1 MKTSG
6 NTILITGGSAGIG
19 FEIAKAFSERNNH
32 VIITGRSEERLRS
45 AAAKLNNV
53 TPIEFDVT
61 NKQDVEA
68 LAVRL
73 ETEFPALNV
82 VINNAGKASYYQ
94 LNGAEDAA
102 ALAEEEITTNYLAII
117 RLNQR
122 LTPLLQN
129 AAEAAIV
136 TVSSIAG
143 LVPNHI
149 LPTYAASKAALHSY
163 TQSLRITLGKSTGIK
178 VFELLPPLVDT
189 EFSTEIGGHNGIPP
203 KQVADDLIE
212 AFETDTYEVLIGKT
226 ADVFNLFLHSPADAL
241 QAMNPGVDLKQLTAK
256 QG

>member
-32 VIITGRSEERLRS
+32 VIITGRNEERLRN
-45 AAAKLNNV
+45 AAAKLSNV
-53 TPIEFDVT
+53 TPIVFDVT
-61 NKQDVEA
+61 SKEDVEA

-94 LNGAEDAA
+94 LNGEEDAA
-102 ALAEEEITTNYLAII
+102 ALAEEEIITNYLSII

-122 LTPLLQN
+122 LTPLLQQ
-129 AAEAAIV
+129 AGEAAIV

-163 TQSLRITLGKSTGIK
+163 TQSLRITLGKSTDIK

-212 AFETDTYEVLIGKT
+212 AFETDTFEVLIGKT
-226 ADVFNLFLHSPADAL
+226 AELFKLFLSSPADAL
-241 QAMNPGVDLKQLTAK
+241 QAMNPGVDLKQITA
-256 QG
+256 